1 MRRPPTS
8 DASHTEE
15 MDLFDFMRYL
25 FDNDFD
31 GHNAQRYFAQH
42 PMQPVVVVTLY
53 LVLVRYGPRWM
64 SSRTPFRL
72 KTVSRCWNFS
82 VALFSICGALVCV
95 PHLIRQLLGHGFW
108 YSVCANVYELA
119 GYGPPAL
126 WAAAFTWSKLF
137 ELFDT
142 ALLVLK
148 KRPVITLHWFHHA
161 SVIGFAW
168 AAWAYE
174 TPAALWYGAMNYSV
188 HALMYTYFALTS
200 VDGCRDS
207 VLRFARTITTL
218 QISQFAFGTVI
229 NGFAAVAYLT
239 PGVGCAIHP
248 FILQLAAAL
257 YVAYGALFVRL
268 FVARYLRPKQ
278 APHGGAAH
286 AADARMAN
294 DVESWPSQIT
304 SSEPLSSCSCSQLDG
319 KGLAKL
325 LPKGK
330 GKGT

>member
-1 MRRPPTS
+1 MK
-8 DASHTEE
+8 DDLVE
-15 MDLFDFMRYL
+15 MDSIRYL

-31 GHNAQRYFAQH
+31 GHYAQRYFAQH
-42 PMQPVVVVTLY
+42 PMQPAVVIAIY

-64 SSRTPFRL
+64 ERRQPFRL

-95 PHLIRQLLGHGFW
+95 PHLIRQLLGRGFW

-248 FILQLAAAL
+248 FILQVAAAL

-268 FVARYLRPKQ
+268 FVERYLRPKQ
-278 APHGGAAH
+278 APHGGVAH
-286 AADARMAN
+286 AAEARTAN

-304 SSEPLSSCSCSQLDG
+304 PCEPLMPLSSCSQLDG